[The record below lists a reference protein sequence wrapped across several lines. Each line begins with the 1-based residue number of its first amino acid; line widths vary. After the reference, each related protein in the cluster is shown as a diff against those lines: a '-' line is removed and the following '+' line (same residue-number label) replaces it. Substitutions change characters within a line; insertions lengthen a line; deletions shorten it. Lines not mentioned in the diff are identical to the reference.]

1 MSAAEIERAIQTA
14 VVSLEMEGLHVGEQY
29 VAWCRK
35 TLSGD
40 IAMKEYLA
48 MVIEKVNGR

>member
-29 VAWCRK
+29 VPWCRK
-35 TLSGD
+35 LLSD
-40 IAMKEYLA
+40 NISMNEYLA
-48 MVIEKVNGR
+48 MVVEKVMN